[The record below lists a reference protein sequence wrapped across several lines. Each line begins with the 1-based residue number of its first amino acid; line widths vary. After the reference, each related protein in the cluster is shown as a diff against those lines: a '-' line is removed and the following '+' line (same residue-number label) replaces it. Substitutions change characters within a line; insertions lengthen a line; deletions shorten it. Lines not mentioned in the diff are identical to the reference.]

1 MGNAQRSAVA
11 CRGKSKR
18 RTFWALSDLKHSMAP
33 LQVRHWDTL
42 QILVRYSSEKGGR
55 VLGGDLILLGMTS
68 SSSWMVDGPDAAA
81 IAIAGG
87 DREASLKDVGG
98 SVTRSGRCATACSA
112 CLPGVFRDT
121 RPRYRCQ
128 AGKPVIELSEFPSPP
143 RAIACNVVAPTF
155 CFYNKSAT
163 APVNSNESSLV
174 G

>member
-1 MGNAQRSAVA
+1 
-11 CRGKSKR
+11 
-18 RTFWALSDLKHSMAP
+18 
-33 LQVRHWDTL
+33 
-42 QILVRYSSEKGGR
+42 
-55 VLGGDLILLGMTS
+55 MTGS
-68 SSSWMVDGPDAAA
+68 SSRVVGGPGAAAIA

-87 DREASLKDVGG
+87 DREASLKEVGG
-98 SVTRSGRCATACSA
+98 SDTRSGRCATACSA

-143 RAIACNVVAPTF
+143 LAIACNVVAPTF